1 MTKYQKELDAWL
13 LANCFKGQ
21 ETQYI
26 EKPSKS
32 VFEVVHE
39 LFDQSPLFEF
49 FGIRRPFTRRFESWS
64 RKEFVSYN

>member
-49 FGIRRPFTRRFESWS
+49 FGIRDLLHAGLKVGVARSL
-64 RKEFVSYN
+64 